1 MLTVYFVDDD
11 ILIINE
17 LKNIINWNEYY
28 FEIVGYNVDPLL
40 AKEEILQKKPTLVI
54 CDVQMDG
61 LNGFKLAESIKQ
73 LNSHINFVYLSAYD
87 KFDYAVEA
95 IRLGAI
101 RYIKKPLKKEQL
113 INLLLEINTKNQ
125 TDFNE
130 QIYNNLVNH
139 AESIKDLFENNALLP
154 KNESFNIITLNGK
167 NHQKVIED
175 IQGISSMTYCI
186 YSDENFTSVIVFNLN
201 NFTSFIQNY
210 PKISSGIS
218 PILTNYEHIDKY
230 LRLTRIASKQKFL
243 TGKNEHIIIEENNNY
258 LKICNQFK
266 ECEKIFEL
274 QQLIKNLK
282 ENLIKNNII
291 VYNLQSIY
299 KSIVYALIRFNLVDK
314 DIFDI
319 SVLDEYD
326 NIDDLI
332 NDLLNYFN
340 KNDNNDFSEL
350 IINEVKTE
358 LINNIDKKIPL
369 SYFAKKY
376 GYNISYFSQLFKKIV
391 GTSFAEYFILLKMD
405 KAKLLITNSST
416 PLQNIASSVGYDDY
430 YHFSKMFKKYTQYSP
445 TEFRNIYIK
454 K

>member
-175 IQGISSMTYCI
+175 IQDISSMTYCI
-186 YSDENFTSVIVFNLN
+186 YSDENFTSVIVFNLK

-218 PILTNYEHIDKY
+218 PILTNYENIDKY

-291 VYNLQSIY
+291 VYSLQSIY

>member
-175 IQGISSMTYCI
+175 IQDISSMTYCI
-186 YSDENFTSVIVFNLN
+186 YSDENFTSVIVFNLK

-210 PKISSGIS
+210 PNISSGIS

-243 TGKNEHIIIEENNNY
+243 TGKNEHITIEENNNY

-340 KNDNNDFSEL
+340 KNDNDDFSEL
-350 IINEVKTE
+350 IINEVKNE

-405 KAKLLITNSST
+405 KAKLLITNSSM

>member
-87 KFDYAVEA
+87 KFDYAVEV

-175 IQGISSMTYCI
+175 IQDISSMTYCI
-186 YSDENFTSVIVFNLN
+186 YSDENFTSVIVFNLK

-210 PKISSGIS
+210 PNISSGIS

-291 VYNLQSIY
+291 VYSLQSIY

-340 KNDNNDFSEL
+340 KNDNDDFSEL
-350 IINEVKTE
+350 IINEVKNE

>member
-175 IQGISSMTYCI
+175 IQDISSMTYCI
-186 YSDENFTSVIVFNLN
+186 YSDENFTSVIVFNLK

-218 PILTNYEHIDKY
+218 PILTNYENIDKY
-230 LRLTRIASKQKFL
+230 LRFTRIASKQKFL

-291 VYNLQSIY
+291 VYSLQSIY

>member
-175 IQGISSMTYCI
+175 IQDISSMTYCI
-186 YSDENFTSVIVFNLN
+186 YSDENFTSVIVFNLK

-210 PKISSGIS
+210 PNISSGIS

-243 TGKNEHIIIEENNNY
+243 TGKNEHITIEENNNY

-340 KNDNNDFSEL
+340 KNDNDDFSEL
-350 IINEVKTE
+350 IINEVKNE
-358 LINNIDKKIPL
+358 LINNIDKKISL

-405 KAKLLITNSST
+405 KAKLLITNSSM

>member
-95 IRLGAI
+95 IRLVAI

-113 INLLLEINTKNQ
+113 INLLLEIHTKNQ

-175 IQGISSMTYCI
+175 IQDISSMTYCI
-186 YSDENFTSVIVFNLN
+186 YSDENFTSVIVFNLK

-210 PKISSGIS
+210 PNISSGIS

-291 VYNLQSIY
+291 VYSLQSIY